1 MVLGGGLLQTHASP
15 QEGGGVHSKR
25 GGSAHNKFCEA
36 SRAQVLRAR
45 VLKPYDR
52 YASWAPTSLAQRAL
66 APERGGAWIAL
77 PPEFSP
83 FSRFAKT
90 RYLASTGGEKRRR
103 SRA

>member
-1 MVLGGGLLQTHASP
+1 MVVGSYKRTPRRKKAAACTASEVAPHTRGFAKRCMRKFHAHVSY
-15 QEGGGVHSKR
+15 E
-25 GGSAHNKFCEA
+25 
-36 SRAQVLRAR
+36 
-45 VLKPYDR
+45 R

-90 RYLASTGGEKRRR
+90 RYLASPGGEKLR
-103 SRA
+103 

>member
-1 MVLGGGLLQTHASP
+1 VAPHTTSFA
-15 QEGGGVHSKR
+15 KR
-25 GGSAHNKFCEA
+25 RVRKFCEHV
-36 SRAQVLRAR
+36 S
-45 VLKPYDR
+45 YDR

-66 APERGGAWIAL
+66 APECGGAWIAL